1 MKNIAIIPA
10 RSGSKGLADKNI
22 REMCGKPLMAYS
34 IEAARDSKIFS
45 EIMVSTDSK
54 KYAEISEKYGA
65 SVPFLRST
73 EMSGDK
79 VSSWDVVREVLGR
92 YHDIGEEFDIVC
104 LLQPTSP
111 LRTRKD
117 IIDAFMLFDE
127 KKADSVIGV
136 CEVEHSPLW
145 TNVIGNDL
153 RLDSF
158 LNNNTKDVPRQM
170 LEQYYRI
177 NGAMYIVK
185 SENIIK
191 KQDIYSNS
199 YAYIM
204 PRERSIDIDEELDF
218 VMAESIMKYYGGN

>member
-1 MKNIAIIPA
+1 MKSIAIIPA
-10 RSGSKGLADKNI
+10 RSGSKGLEDKNI

-34 IEAARDSKIFS
+34 IEAARGSKKFS

-65 SVPFLRST
+65 SVPFLRSA
-73 EMSGDK
+73 EMSGDR
-79 VSSWDVVREVLGR
+79 VSSWDVVREILER
-92 YHDIGEEFDIVC
+92 YRDIGEEFDIVC

-117 IIDAFMLFDE
+117 IIDAFLLFEE

-145 TNVIGNDL
+145 TNVIGDDL
-153 RLDSF
+153 KLDGF
-158 LNNNTKDVPRQM
+158 LNNNAKDVPRQM

-185 SENIIK
+185 SETIIK